1 MKSNKI
7 ETLLNEVHSKI
18 LVPKQTRLSTPANG
32 IAPQVPTIY
41 NFLNKYLFPQKFRK
55 LWYCFLFLNQ
65 IIHTTSV
72 HGEAIHKRA
81 GDTLRLECQVDG
93 IPPPSIVWYKVSQ
106 GAYICTLK
114 SQASYYSHNELK
126 DFKKTVLTKALSKI

>member
-1 MKSNKI
+1 MDVSFQSLKI
-7 ETLLNEVHSKI
+7 PEV
-18 LVPKQTRLSTPANG
+18 
-32 IAPQVPTIY
+32 
-41 NFLNKYLFPQKFRK
+41 NFVILFP
-55 LWYCFLFLNQ
+55 FLKQ

-114 SQASYYSHNELK
+114 SQASYYSHNGLK
-126 DFKKTVLTKALSKI
+126 DFENNSANL